1 MRKNELNVEVT
12 CVIFH
17 LLEFL
22 WCDGRC
28 PRHEMDAIVLDE
40 QRRSTVVLYGRVFVQ
55 PNDVV
60 VHRRGQR
67 TERLFEIARHL
78 SRFQIGCFQFIRING
93 RNISIIVLY
102 CYILHYHIT
111 LSYYIIII
119 IVIILYCYVLH
130 YHIVGLS
137 FQPNTFNSNRNNFKS
152 NNNGVFWQ
160 GKYQLQTNCWKC
172 FVSFNLCKFLAI
184 HLFQL
189 HLLYLHA
196 LFLLLLTFSINQF
209 DANEDNFF
217 LLVKCRTLFGETV
230 EFLKI
235 YLETWVFCWKMC
247 RFIIKRM
254 LKDSIEICFRL
265 TMANC
270 DKCRFIDLI
279 TSPDIRLVSIDFI
292 KEIIL

>member
-102 CYILHYHIT
+102 CYILHYHIIL
-111 LSYYIIII
+111 LSLLLLYYIVMYYIII
-119 IVIILYCYVLH
+119 L
-130 YHIVGLS
+130 
-137 FQPNTFNSNRNNFKS
+137 
-152 NNNGVFWQ
+152 
-160 GKYQLQTNCWKC
+160 
-172 FVSFNLCKFLAI
+172 
-184 HLFQL
+184 
-189 HLLYLHA
+189 
-196 LFLLLLTFSINQF
+196 
-209 DANEDNFF
+209 
-217 LLVKCRTLFGETV
+217 
-230 EFLKI
+230 
-235 YLETWVFCWKMC
+235 
-247 RFIIKRM
+247 
-254 LKDSIEICFRL
+254 
-265 TMANC
+265 
-270 DKCRFIDLI
+270 
-279 TSPDIRLVSIDFI
+279 
-292 KEIIL
+292 